1 MSTLSK
7 NFKIN
12 KKAKIFEVTI
22 DEDLCKDCRICIDFC
37 PREVFENTDKINARG
52 YCQPRIK
59 AEDKCSGC
67 NLCELL
73 CPELA
78 IVIEEKQQ

>member
-7 NFKIN
+7 DFKIN
-12 KKAKIFEVTI
+12 KKAKIFEIAI
-22 DEDLCKDCRICIDFC
+22 DEDLCKGCSICIDFC
-37 PREVFENTDKINARG
+37 PREVFENSDKINPRG
-52 YCQPRIK
+52 YYQPKIK
-59 AEDKCSGC
+59 AEEKCSGC
-67 NLCELL
+67 KLCELL